1 MPGFRLQPCGDSALL
16 ITLAETIDP
25 AVNVRVHALAARLRG
40 AQLPGLEEAV
50 PAYGTVLVHY
60 DAARLDYPA
69 VEAVVRAA
77 AEAAEAQAAAPARP
91 VVIPVTYGGAAGPDL
106 EFVARHAGL
115 APADVVR
122 RHTARAYR
130 VYLMGFTPGFPYLGE
145 LDERLAVPR
154 LETPRLRVPAGSVG
168 LAGRQTGIY
177 PLESPGGWRLI
188 GRTAVTLFDPAAPE
202 PFRLAPGDWVRFEA
216 VE

>member
-1 MPGFRLQPCGDSALL
+1 MPGVRLQPCGDSALL

-25 AVNVRVHALAARLRG
+25 AINARVHALAARLRA
-40 AQLPGLEEAV
+40 AQAPGLGEAV
-50 PAYGTVLVHY
+50 PAYGALLVHY
-60 DAARLDYPA
+60 DATRLDYPA
-69 VEAVVRAA
+69 VEAVVSSA
-77 AEAAEAQAAAPARP
+77 AEALETQAAAPARQ
-91 VVIPVTYGGAAGPDL
+91 VVIPVVYGGAAGPDL
-106 EFVARHAGL
+106 GFVARHTGL
-115 APADVVR
+115 TPAAVVQL
-122 RHTARAYR
+122 HTSREYR

-145 LDERLAVPR
+145 LDERLVVPR

-188 GRTAVTLFDPAAPE
+188 GRTDLPLFDPAAPE
-202 PFRLAPGDWVRFEA
+202 PFRLAPGDLVRFVA